1 MRYFCEFIGSTI
13 LLAVITGSGVMGDA
27 LGQGNAAVALLG
39 NSIATGAGLFVLIS
53 LLGPISGAHFNPV
66 VSALFWK
73 LGHLK
78 TDELLIYWACQIT
91 GAIVGVLLTHLIFGL
106 EIIQES
112 SKLRS
117 GPGIWTSEF
126 ISTAI
131 LLFVIYLGDKLA
143 KEKIALLVSLTVVA
157 GYWFTSST
165 FFANPAVTAARSLT
179 NTFVGIAPADIAGFI
194 LAQILATAL
203 VIGILAL
210 RTPSK

>member
-1 MRYFCEFIGSTI
+1 
-13 LLAVITGSGVMGDA
+13 VITGSGVMGDA

-78 TDELLIYWACQIT
+78 TDELLTYWACQIT
-91 GAIVGVLLTHLIFGL
+91 GAIAGVLLTHFIFGL

-165 FFANPAVTAARSLT
+165 FFANPAVTVARSLT

-210 RTPSK
+210 RIPSK